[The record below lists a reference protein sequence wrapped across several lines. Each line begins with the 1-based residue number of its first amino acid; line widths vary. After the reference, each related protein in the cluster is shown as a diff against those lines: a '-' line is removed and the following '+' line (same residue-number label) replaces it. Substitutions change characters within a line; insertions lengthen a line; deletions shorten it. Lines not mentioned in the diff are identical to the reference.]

1 MCTKTQGEEL
11 KGFTGIEGPYE
22 EPIDRVLRLTTTD
35 CVPED
40 NAGKIVEYLVSWQ
53 FLALD

>member
-11 KGFTGIEGPYE
+11 KGFTGIEGSYE

-40 NAGKIVEYLVSWQ
+40 NARKIVEYLVSWQ